1 MKIHTQHLTITPSR
15 QLLARGSFS
24 LMVIAALS
32 MMVMGRGENSA
43 TSRLRLAVTDIF
55 TPVISAVSAPLDAL
69 AGAGNWVGEM
79 GNLRAENIAL
89 KNANVLLLKW
99 QEAAKNMQAEN
110 ASLRELLKVVPDKKT
125 SYITAKIVSDVG
137 GVYGHSA
144 LVNGGKN
151 QGIKKEQPV
160 VNERGLVGRIVD
172 VGENS
177 AHALL
182 LNDIN
187 SRVPVIG
194 EKAQEKAILVGN
206 NNSLPSLSYLP
217 ADSRVEVGER
227 IITSGDGGI
236 FPRGIAVGIVESIDK
251 GIVRVRLF
259 SDNVASEYIS
269 VVDYTF

>member
-1 MKIHTQHLTITPSR
+1 MKIHAQHLTITPSR
-15 QLLARGSFS
+15 HLLTRGSLL

-32 MMVMGRGENSA
+32 MMVMSHAENSA

-69 AGAGNWVGEM
+69 AGAGNWVSEM

-110 ASLRELLKVVPDKKT
+110 ASLRELLKVVPDKKP
-125 SYITAKIVSDVG
+125 SYITAKIVADVG

-187 SRVPVIG
+187 SRVPVVG
-194 EKAQEKAILVGN
+194 ETAQEKAILVGN
-206 NNSLPSLSYLP
+206 NNSLPSLSFLP
-217 ADSRVEVGER
+217 ADSTIKVGER
-227 IITSGDGGI
+227 IITSGDGGV
-236 FPRGIAVGIVESIDK
+236 FPRGIAIGMVESVEN
-251 GIVRVRLF
+251 GIVRVRPF
-259 SDNVASEYIS
+259 VDNVASEYVS
-269 VVDYTF
+269 VVDYQF